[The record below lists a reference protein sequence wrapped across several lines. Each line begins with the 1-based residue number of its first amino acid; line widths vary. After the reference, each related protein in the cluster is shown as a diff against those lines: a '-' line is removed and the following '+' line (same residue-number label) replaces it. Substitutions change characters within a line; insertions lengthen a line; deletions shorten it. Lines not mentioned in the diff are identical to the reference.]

1 MHCLSDFIPWNQV
14 SVTGN
19 FVGHIQEL
27 IRTEV
32 LPYQREAL
40 NDQIAG
46 AEPSH
51 CLDNFRAA
59 AEKKGH
65 IQFHGQPFHRCLFH
79 LRRGTAFLLADS
91 VRSPEAPGEMIPP
104 QRFHS
109 ICSDHCFRSSLHIA
123 AKNTDFHASS
133 CQLQSM

>member
-14 SVTGN
+14 SVTGD

-32 LPYQREAL
+32 LPYQWEAL

-65 IQFHGQPFHRCLFH
+65 IQFHGQPFQDSDIYKWIEAAAY
-79 LRRGTAFLLADS
+79 TLA
-91 VRSPEAPGEMIPP
+91 
-104 QRFHS
+104 
-109 ICSDHCFRSSLHIA
+109 
-123 AKNTDFHASS
+123 
-133 CQLQSM
+133 

>member
-32 LPYQREAL
+32 LPYQWEAL

-59 AEKKGH
+59 AEKKRPYPVSWTAVS
-65 IQFHGQPFHRCLFH
+65 GQRY
-79 LRRGTAFLLADS
+79 
-91 VRSPEAPGEMIPP
+91 
-104 QRFHS
+104 
-109 ICSDHCFRSSLHIA
+109 
-123 AKNTDFHASS
+123 
-133 CQLQSM
+133 LQVD

>member
-14 SVTGN
+14 SVTGD

-32 LPYQREAL
+32 LPYQWEAL

-59 AEKKGH
+59 AEKKAISSFMDSRFRTAIFTSGLRP
-65 IQFHGQPFHRCLFH
+65 QPIPL
-79 LRRGTAFLLADS
+79 
-91 VRSPEAPGEMIPP
+91 PGILTRTSKQKPI
-104 QRFHS
+104 RL
-109 ICSDHCFRSSLHIA
+109 SS
-123 AKNTDFHASS
+123 
-133 CQLQSM
+133 

>member
-14 SVTGN
+14 SVTGD

-32 LPYQREAL
+32 LPYQWEAL

-65 IQFHGQPFHRCLFH
+65 IQFHGQPFQDSDIYKWIEAAAY
-79 LRRGTAFLLADS
+79 TLAWHPDS
-91 VRSPEAPGEMIPP
+91 DLEAKADQAIELIL
-104 QRFHS
+104 
-109 ICSDHCFRSSLHIA
+109 SLQAHKGGPIY
-123 AKNTDFHASS
+123 
-133 CQLQSM
+133 